1 MGYNAC
7 VLQLVITY
15 ASGKK
20 KGLMLT
26 TSNLYFIMV
35 PKVGLEPTRYHYQRI
50 LSPSRLPFHHFGI
63 SHAESLIIIVHS
75 EKKSKHLKGLFENFS
90 EFSCDFFGFVVK

>member
-26 TSNLYFIMV
+26 ASNLYFIMV
-35 PKVGLEPTRYHYQRI
+35 PKVGL
-50 LSPSRLPFHHFGI
+50 SRTQY
-63 SHAESLIIIVHS
+63 IVI
-75 EKKSKHLKGLFENFS
+75 
-90 EFSCDFFGFVVK
+90 